1 MIVAKKSTTEKEED
15 KEWENP
21 LNPEAPKDA
30 RDKEQAQRL
39 YEEAKRLKDNLTE
52 EDENDKKN

>member
-1 MIVAKKSTTEKEED
+1 MIAAKTSTDNKDD

-30 RDKEQAQRL
+30 RDKEQAKRL
-39 YEEAKRLKDNLTE
+39 YEEAQRQKNNLSE
-52 EDENDKKN
+52 ESKKEKN